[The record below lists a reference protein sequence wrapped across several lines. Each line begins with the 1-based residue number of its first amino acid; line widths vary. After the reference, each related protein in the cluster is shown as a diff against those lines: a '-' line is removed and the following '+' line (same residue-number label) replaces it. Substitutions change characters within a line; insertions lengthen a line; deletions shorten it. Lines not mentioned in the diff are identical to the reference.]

1 MPSFLASAV
10 PHDPEALIAA
20 LVAATR
26 DRFPYSR
33 ADGTCSSCSYVIQR
47 TRRIIRE
54 VEKMRQVNEPPA
66 GPAGD
71 PALGG
76 AQRNPRNPS
85 LKISEARGA
94 GDGNQSYSGIVPVAR
109 CATLNLKCRKGSNSK
124 KTTCGLPTGFPH
136 SALRNFPN
144 FPFCLITWL

>member
-10 PHDPEALIAA
+10 PHDPEVLIAALIAA

-54 VEKMRQVNEPPA
+54 VEKMRQVWVE
-66 GPAGD
+66 
-71 PALGG
+71 
-76 AQRNPRNPS
+76 R
-85 LKISEARGA
+85 
-94 GDGNQSYSGIVPVAR
+94 SGTPVIR
-109 CATLNLKCRKGSNSK
+109 R
-124 KTTCGLPTGFPH
+124 
-136 SALRNFPN
+136 
-144 FPFCLITWL
+144 